1 MAKQQTFEMCR
12 IHLYD
17 DETKLLHLATE
28 QRNRLKRIRSAYTL
42 WNDYPNKKPREIIDH
57 LIHFFEVE
65 KSQAYEDVRII
76 QELLGE
82 INKASKDWHR
92 FKFNNMVH
100 KAFEIAEL
108 KQDADAMQK
117 AANTYAKF
125 NQLDKEEVTAVPWE
139 DIIPQLFE
147 PSEDPTLLGIK
158 PIKNIR
164 ERIDYLKN
172 KFNQDI
178 QDVTYEDI
186 DIQQLEKYATE

>member
-1 MAKQQTFEMCR
+1 M
-12 IHLYD
+12 
-17 DETKLLHLATE
+17 
-28 QRNRLKRIRSAYTL
+28 
-42 WNDYPNKKPREIIDH
+42 
-57 LIHFFEVE
+57 V
-65 KSQAYEDVRII
+65 
-76 QELLGE
+76 
-82 INKASKDWHR
+82 NKAY
-92 FKFNNMVH
+92 
-100 KAFEIAEL
+100 EIAEL
-108 KQDADAMQK
+108 KQDPDAMQK

-125 NQLDKEEVTAVPWE
+125 NQLDKEEVTTVPWE